1 LESQFLIALL
11 PRLRVCL
18 IALVCLAQ
26 TCFAHDPS
34 AWGGTFRS
42 RDSGESWMPIDAGLF
57 VGGAI
62 MIAVDPIDPNHL
74 LYATDTRLMRSHNG
88 GRDWVQERSPVFIG
102 PTLAVA
108 FAPDGKAVLAA
119 TAGGVFLSES
129 EAEWKS
135 VNIPQAATPA
145 LAIWS
150 GPQPGRFYVVGAGG
164 LYRSDDRAQTW
175 TRIGEALPAAPI
187 ALAIPKDAAGALVAI
202 VQGSVYTSG
211 DDGATWQI
219 HRSALADGKMEM
231 IAGDP
236 VARRVWAG
244 GSDRLFVSDDS
255 GLTWAPVGQ
264 PLPDADTHLRGV
276 VASADGKAIVVST
289 PKGAYRSIDAA
300 KTWVQLQGTLPVHLE
315 AGPLTRDPQSVTTLY
330 APFSL
335 TPYHEMRRRAL
346 EGSNL
351 LSQID
356 AFSLAGAG
364 AFFILFIVA
373 AIYAVRKL
381 MRISARGER
390 TPSTGM
396 H

>member
-1 LESQFLIALL
+1 LIPVL
-11 PRLRVCL
+11 PRLRICL
-18 IALVCLAQ
+18 VALVCVAQ
-26 TCFAHDPS
+26 SCFAHDPS

-42 RDSGESWMPIDAGLF
+42 RDGGESWMPIDAGLF
-57 VGGAI
+57 VGGAV
-62 MIAVDPIDPNHL
+62 MIAIDPIDANHL

-88 GRDWVQERSPVFIG
+88 GRDWVQERSPAFIG

-108 FAPDGKAVLAA
+108 FAPDGKTVLAA
-119 TAGGVFLSES
+119 TAGGVFVSES
-129 EAEWKS
+129 GAEWKS

-145 LAIWS
+145 FAIWS
-150 GPQPGRFYVVGAGG
+150 GPQPGRFHVVGAGG
-164 LYRSDDRAQTW
+164 LYRSDDHAQTW
-175 TRIGEALPAAPI
+175 RRIGEALPEAPS
-187 ALAIPKDAAGALVAI
+187 ALAIPTDAVGALVAI
-202 VQGSVYTSG
+202 VQGSLYTSS
-211 DDGATWQI
+211 DDGVTWQI
-219 HRSALADGKMEM
+219 HRSGLPDGKVEM
-231 IAGDP
+231 IASDP

-244 GSDRLFVSDDS
+244 GSDRLFVSEDS
-255 GLTWAPVGQ
+255 GITWARVGQ
-264 PLPDADTHLRGV
+264 PLPDADTRMRGV
-276 VASADGKAIVVST
+276 IASADGKAIVVST
-289 PKGAYRSIDAA
+289 PRGVYRSADAA
-300 KTWVQLQGTLPVHLE
+300 RTWVQLQGTLPVHLE
-315 AGPLTRDPQSVTTLY
+315 AGPLTRDPQSATTLY

-373 AIYAVRKL
+373 AVYAVRKL